1 MQRCIF
7 TRMHSHTYIV
17 YKCGF
22 TCMCSHT
29 HIVYTNIHI
38 DTTVLLSNQGVS
50 LIIVLTMFTNVI
62 FFVFSGRIVTA
73 ADALTKRGSA
83 ISAQPEAFSL
93 TSLLSCEYD
102 CLCFLHLRCR
112 FHCHQTMS
120 YYSSMVCLIQS
131 ALPHPKKRGWLA
143 DISLDCHTQ

>member
-62 FFVFSGRIVTA
+62 FIVFSGRNITA
-73 ADALTKRGSA
+73 ADALTKRGSV
-83 ISAQPEAFSL
+83 SL
-93 TSLLSCEYD
+93 PATCCSHSLSSTARCGCSC
-102 CLCFLHLRCR
+102 R
-112 FHCHQTMS
+112 
-120 YYSSMVCLIQS
+120 
-131 ALPHPKKRGWLA
+131 
-143 DISLDCHTQ
+143 

>member
-102 CLCFLHLRCR
+102 WSSSLPFSLPPNNVLLFFHGLSDSKCSPPSKEKRLAGRHL
-112 FHCHQTMS
+112 S
-120 YYSSMVCLIQS
+120 
-131 ALPHPKKRGWLA
+131 
-143 DISLDCHTQ
+143 